1 MCTLYLSVSL
11 FHSNSYVS
19 CPPPL
24 LLLLLLLLPQICLSH
39 SHSYCCCCFHR
50 PRFAYQVT
58 VAYVGAAGHS
68 EQLLASPA
76 GVAALTAS
84 EARQASIAITDYVG
98 GGGAA

>member
-1 MCTLYLSVSL
+1 M
-11 FHSNSYVS
+11 
-19 CPPPL
+19 PPPSLTLTAAAAATDL
-24 LLLLLLLLPQICLSH
+24 LISLSLLLLLLLPHVCLSH

-98 GGGAA
+98 VGG